1 MPAAASTLSSIRN
14 YRVEYS
20 INGTVWVDWSPW
32 VTGVMFSGGDIAIGE
47 HLPFDAL
54 TPTPVPGK
62 GSMQQV
68 VISIPYTEGV
78 TDPFPIMRIAQFAP
92 DPLIRLRFS
101 PRGGQTGESIF
112 TLVDA
117 FVVSGCNPPSGASND
132 ATPMMVDVTVAFAS
146 FTVTVAV

>member
-1 MPAAASTLSSIRN
+1 MPAAAGTLSSVRN
-14 YRVEYS
+14 YVVEYS
-20 INGTVWVDWSPW
+20 TNGTVWTPWSAW
-32 VTGVMFSGGDIAIGE
+32 VTNVQFSGGDIAIGE

-68 VISIPYTEGV
+68 ILSIPYTEGAS
-78 TDPFPIMRIAQFAP
+78 DPYPIMRTAQFAA

-101 PRGGQTGESIF
+101 PRGGQTGENIF

-117 FVVSGCNPPSGASND
+117 YVISGCNPPSGQTTD

-146 FTVTVAV
+146 YTVTAAP